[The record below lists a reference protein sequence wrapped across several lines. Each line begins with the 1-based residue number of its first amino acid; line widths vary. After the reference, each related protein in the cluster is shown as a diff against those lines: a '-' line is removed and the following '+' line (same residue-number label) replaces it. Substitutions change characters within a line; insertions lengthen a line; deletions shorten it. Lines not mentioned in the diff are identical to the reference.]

1 MTIRR
6 GLKAI
11 EGGGEGDP
19 RLGPLC
25 ARAVHLLGG
34 WCHSNAPFIV
44 SCICFMTV
52 TDDTNVRDL
61 SSSAHVFCLHI
72 CRQIFFLSFP
82 LSFSTSFFLSFL
94 LAFLLSF
101 LFPLSGLFTRD
112 NRTSYSFELV
122 ASYFVFQLDFHST
135 FATAITVER
144 LLFL

>member
-94 LAFLLSF
+94 LACLLSCYLSSF
-101 LFPLSGLFTRD
+101 LCLAYSPATTELHIPSSWLLAILFS
-112 NRTSYSFELV
+112 N
-122 ASYFVFQLDFHST
+122 
-135 FATAITVER
+135 
-144 LLFL
+144 